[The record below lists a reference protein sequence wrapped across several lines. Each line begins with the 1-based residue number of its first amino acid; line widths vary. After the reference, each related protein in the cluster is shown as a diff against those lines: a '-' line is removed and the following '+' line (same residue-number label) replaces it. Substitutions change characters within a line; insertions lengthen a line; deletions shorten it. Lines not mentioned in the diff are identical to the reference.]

1 MKTFTASDD
10 VVKRNWRRL
19 IGCLASACG
28 RQDFVQEPRTTR
40 AFAVH
45 LQLLPSVLRLVYWPV
60 NTSAPASIYSAFIG
74 VIARSL
80 CSRRHFIAHLCF
92 AQQSPTVCVLCSLI
106 FFHLARIYFTSELL
120 DLFLTDFLRFSL
132 CFNIWRSCRSHKRS
146 QMYRSDDFK
155 IGFWLSGDFDINCL
169 V

>member
-28 RQDFVQEPRTTR
+28 RQDFVEEPRTS
-40 AFAVH
+40 AVP

-146 QMYRSDDFK
+146 QLYRSDDFK
-155 IGFWLSGDFDINCL
+155 IFLIKWRSSC
-169 V
+169 